1 MKRYLLTLLVYFA
14 YEIGINGIYPIFT
27 QIFNWGSAESDANM
41 NAQPGLRQHI
51 FDLIIVLAILINFRP
66 REWPQFFN
74 IQLIDEFNLEERLL

>member
-41 NAQPGLRQHI
+41 NA
-51 FDLIIVLAILINFRP
+51 
-66 REWPQFFN
+66 
-74 IQLIDEFNLEERLL
+74 